1 MHDIKRI
8 DDLRRILSEEITK
21 LRKGETTAASVNAIT
36 NASGKI
42 LSSVKLEIE
51 YNKLLGKVP
60 EIGFILPSEGKP
72 ALAAAKDPAQ
82 ELSK

>member
-21 LRKGETTAASVNAIT
+21 LRNGETTAASVNAIT

-51 YNKLLGKVP
+51 YGKLLGTTPV
-60 EIGFILPSEGKP
+60 ISFIAP
-72 ALAAAKDPAQ
+72 AEKRALQ
-82 ELSK
+82 EASPKED

>member
-51 YNKLLGKVP
+51 YGKLLGTTPV
-60 EIGFILPSEGKP
+60 IGFIAPAEKKALQDSPSKG
-72 ALAAAKDPAQ
+72 D
-82 ELSK
+82 